1 MGLGYELGPKL
12 KQQKQKKY
20 HQDEL
25 ELMTSYQLR
34 EICKEEKIIN
44 GMTAPMEKDQLIT
57 QIMRF
62 RGLQKGL
69 YMTEYTEEG
78 METLNHLL
86 RTARV
91 MLHQK
96 EIRGC
101 ARLICYEGLAMNFF
115 DEFTIGFD
123 PELVNTNAI
132 LVSGTEICAIFQIRQ
147 KFQDE
152 ESLYITKSEH
162 IPCKESHQRTY
173 VLYCMDKANS
183 EAIYRIYQEN
193 HSILPEQLD
202 FFSVEVLNFEVR
214 PLIDSLMP
222 LAIDFGT
229 SSTTAGMYLDDAYFE
244 KIDGDPMEK
253 NLRRNEANYLYHFDM
268 DGQMVPTFPTVIGV
282 KSIEDDH
289 IDYLFGHEA
298 NRLFEMSH
306 INDGFCV
313 FYDIKRFV
321 ADSDKMEEILDHQG
335 RRSYVSR
342 KELVKTYLE
351 YVIKQAKQRFKCN
364 ITRLHISAPVKQKKL
379 FHDFYSEILHEYQ
392 LEKENMLDEGVC
404 VLYSMISKFI
414 QDNKYQVNQD
424 YKALIIDCGGGT
436 TDLSSCTFSIRNH
449 RVSYEINIKTAYEN
463 GDTDFGGNNL
473 TFRMM
478 QLIKLSMARDYAPGL
493 FLSHHEL
500 LQTFDLDL
508 FREVDEKESV
518 DGIYSILNKE
528 YAKAEKIIPTQ
539 FKQWEHRSRR
549 DYYAVKNNFYYIFSL
564 AEQAKQSFFHK
575 QGVLRICIST
585 DKVAEEA
592 MLWIPASRWN
602 LSVLE
607 YGDLQVK
614 KSFSPVCLSI
624 FEINLLLKS
633 DIYFIISRFIGGL
646 YHDDKLIDYSSLRLT
661 GQSCKVDLF
670 RDALKEF
677 IPGKMI
683 ASTKRGDGVD
693 DAYELKLICLNG
705 AISYLKDSK
714 FGFAE
719 VKIQEEEGAFPYVI
733 SAMTHEKKE
742 EILISGLNRA
752 KTKGHI
758 SRNMTDI
765 ALELFL
771 KDPYENLR
779 YTYSYT
785 AILEEF
791 QEATPDEIVQKFHN
805 KLFQDDLDDI
815 VQREMK
821 FFILS
826 QPDHWGFSV
835 IPVYRFQETLFY
847 GKEKFFSFETEGWL
861 NNFFDGTR

>member
-12 KQQKQKKY
+12 KQRQQKKY
-20 HQDEL
+20 HKDEL
-25 ELMTSYQLR
+25 ELMTTYQLR

-69 YMTEYTEEG
+69 FITEHREEG
-78 METLNHLL
+78 LETLEHLL
-86 RTARV
+86 KTARIS
-91 MLHQK
+91 LHQK

-101 ARLICYEGLAMNFF
+101 ATLICYETVAMDFF
-115 DEFTIGFD
+115 DQFTIGFD
-123 PELVNTNAI
+123 PDLVNTNAI

-147 KFQDE
+147 KFQE
-152 ESLYITKSEH
+152 EDSLYITKSEQ
-162 IPCKESHQRTY
+162 IPCKESNRRTY
-173 VLYCMDKANS
+173 VLYCMDKSNS
-183 EAIYRIYQEN
+183 EALYRIYQEN
-193 HSILPEQLD
+193 NSVLPEQLD
-202 FFSVEVLNFEVR
+202 FFPVEVLNFEVR
-214 PLIDSLMP
+214 PLVESLMP

-244 KIDGDPMEK
+244 KIQGDPMEK
-253 NLRRNEANYLYHFDM
+253 NFRRNDANYLYHYDM
-268 DGQMVPTFPTVIGV
+268 DGQIVPTFPTIIGV
-282 KSIEDDH
+282 KSIEEDYIH
-289 IDYLFGHEA
+289 YLFGHEA

-321 ADSDKMEEILDHQG
+321 ADSDKMEEILDQQG

-351 YVIKQAKQRFKCN
+351 YVINQAKQRFKCN
-364 ITRLHISAPVKQKKL
+364 IKRLHISAPVKQKKL
-379 FHDFYSEILHEYQ
+379 FHQFYSEILEEYQ

-414 QDNKYQVNQD
+414 QEKKYQVNQD

-436 TDLSSCTFSIRNH
+436 TDLSSCTFSIKNH

-473 TFRMM
+473 TYRIM
-478 QLIKLSMARDYAPGL
+478 QMLKLSMARDYAPQL
-493 FLSHHEL
+493 FQEHHDL
-500 LQTFDLDL
+500 LQAFDLDL
-508 FREVDEKESV
+508 FREVDEKGNIQ
-518 DGIYSILNKE
+518 GIYAILDQE
-528 YAKAEKIIPTQ
+528 YAKAEEVIPTQ
-539 FKQWEHRSRR
+539 FKQWEHRSRK

-564 AEQAKQSFFHK
+564 AEQTKQAFFHK
-575 QGVLRICIST
+575 QGVLRTCIST
-585 DKVAEEA
+585 EKVLEEA
-592 MLWIPASRWN
+592 TTWIQASRWN

-607 YGDLQVK
+607 YGDLVVK
-614 KSFSPVCLSI
+614 KSFSPAYLSI
-624 FEINLLLKS
+624 YEINLLLKS
-633 DIYFIISRFIGGL
+633 DIYFIISKFIGNL
-646 YHDDKLIDYSSLRLT
+646 YEEDKLITYSSLRLT

-670 RDALKEF
+670 REALKEF

-714 FGFAE
+714 FGFAD

-733 SAMTHEKKE
+733 SAMTHENKE
-742 EILISGLNRA
+742 KILISGLNRE

-765 ALELFL
+765 TLELFL

-785 AILEEF
+785 AVLDDFSQASPE
-791 QEATPDEIVQKFHN
+791 DIVEKFGN